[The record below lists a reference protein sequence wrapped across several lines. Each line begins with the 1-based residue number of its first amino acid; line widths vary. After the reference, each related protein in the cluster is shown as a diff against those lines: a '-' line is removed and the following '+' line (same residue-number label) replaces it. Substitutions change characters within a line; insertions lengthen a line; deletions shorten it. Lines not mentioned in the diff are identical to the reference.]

1 MIDVGQS
8 KRYEREIR
16 AMLRAAGDD
25 DPEGFAQVVK
35 LLDWAVSEGLREAAS
50 RLRESDTAGVPGY
63 SWAEIASPLGVTR
76 SAAQQ
81 RFGHRNV

>member
-1 MIDVGQS
+1 MIDVAQS

-35 LLDWAVSEGLREAAS
+35 LLDWAVSEGLREAAA
-50 RLRESDTAGVPGY
+50 RLRGADSTGVPGY
-63 SWAEIASPLGVTR
+63 SWAEIAAPLGVTR

-81 RFGHRNV
+81 RFTPRA